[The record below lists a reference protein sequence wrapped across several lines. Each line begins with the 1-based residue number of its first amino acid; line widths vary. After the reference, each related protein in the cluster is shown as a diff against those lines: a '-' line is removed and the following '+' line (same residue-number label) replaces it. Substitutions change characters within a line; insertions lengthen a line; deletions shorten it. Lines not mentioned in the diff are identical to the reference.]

1 MEKPE
6 ALDTAQNA
14 ENVTKTNS
22 IEDISK
28 EDAIKV
34 IKELRKEAEQNRK
47 AKNEYAEKYT
57 ALEQWKNE
65 ITEKEKTKQQKDLES
80 QGKYEELV
88 KQLTGEIE
96 TYKQENQKYKLTIAE
111 IETLRKQEFEDELQK
126 IQDEGLR
133 NSFAEIGLTALKAVK
148 TLNATKPNSNVFAS
162 VGVESVNH
170 NASGGIDVDSPEY
183 WVEAQ
188 KNQNNARE
196 AFRQWRINN

>member
-1 MEKPE
+1 MEKQE
-6 ALDTAQNA
+6 ALETAQNA

-47 AKNEYAEKYT
+47 AKNEYAEKYSE
-57 ALEQWKNE
+57 LEQWKNE
-65 ITEKEKTKQQKDLES
+65 ITEKEKTKQQKDLEE
-80 QGKYEELV
+80 QGKYQDLV
-88 KQLTGEIE
+88 KQLKGDIE
-96 TYKQENQKYKLTIAE
+96 LFKQENEKYKLTIAE
-111 IETLRKQEFEDELQK
+111 IETLRKQEFEEELQK

-148 TLNATKPNSNVFAS
+148 TLNASKPNSNVFAS

-170 NASGGIDVDSPEY
+170 NASGGIDVDSDDF
-183 WVEAQ
+183 WIAGA
-188 KNQNNARE
+188 KNQQKALE
-196 AFRQWRINN
+196 ALRQQRTKY